1 MLAGDASDLA
11 QESLAGTSVAC
22 LGNEGANM
30 RQRLTQFLAGRLD
43 T

>member
-1 MLAGDASDLA
+1 MLAGNASDLA
-11 QESLAGTSVAC
+11 QDSLAGSSVAC

-30 RQRLTQFLAGRLD
+30 RQRMLQFMAGKLD